1 MTNNYKLS
9 FVAEGDVM
17 EQVRRVRGKSP
28 ASLQQ
33 VAHTG
38 RVKIVPRRRENETLT
53 VLLSKFLVAT
63 EQMPLL
69 RSGPKGSKTGVR
81 ETQNQ
86 ETLVE
91 RLCAVEGGDQKMIHR
106 CQKDGVVLKAVTE
119 HGNILYVG

>member
-1 MTNNYKLS
+1 
-9 FVAEGDVM
+9 M

-86 ETLVE
+86 ENTGRTLV
-91 RLCAVEGGDQKMIHR
+91 CSGGRGPKSDSQVS
-106 CQKDGVVLKAVTE
+106 KDGGVLRAVTE